1 MKNTKKTLATVAA
14 LGIAAFVLHTS
25 DSDTFSVRGA
35 LDASPGSGSPVQ
47 LAAQAEARPG
57 GSVSRTALT
66 ADAEAFA
73 VDVTLPESYRVSS
86 SQSEPATSS
95 VQAGKGSAQD
105 REDETASKLQAATAK
120 MSGPVAAL
128 AMAGGPGSTEII
140 VSYREHPELFEDGRV
155 EELGGEVLRH
165 YEVLDLL
172 AIKIPNKSLIDFA
185 IADEVERISLD
196 EVVLAGSMAARR
208 AANSPQYPSGNAAF
222 KGTGQT
228 IAILDTGVAPHE
240 DIAGTVRQYSFL
252 NGAFPRPVIDGP
264 EIDAYNQDSRVDGY
278 GHGTHVAGIIAGN
291 GKGSGGQFRG
301 PAPETTIL
309 SLQVLDADGHGQMS
323 DVMAALDWLLKYGSH
338 FNVSVANLSLGKP
351 ITESFTTDPLV
362 AAVDAVWDSGIV
374 VVVAAGNFG
383 RHGYFSITSPGNS
396 RKVITVGSLTDNGTG
411 DDFSDDYASTY
422 SSRGPTVADHVVK
435 PDLVAPGNRL
445 VAALSGSSKLAA
457 LLPGNVVACSA
468 TTGCT
473 DDYIA
478 LSGTSMATPVV
489 AAAAALMLQKDPT
502 LSPATVKA
510 RLMRSAHKLSESPVV
525 VGAGLL
531 DIDAALN
538 ETAIVTGEALSPL
551 MSFDSETGGTL
562 VQDTATLWG
571 DDIWGAGYLWT
582 DGVAANGYLWTDG
595 GVTAN
600 GYLWTDG
607 SLWANGYLWTDG
619 SIGAFGYLWTDG
631 VGANGYLWTDGG
643 IDAKG
648 YLWTDGGTSAMSLYD
663 LNDENPSLNDDD
675 TTSN

>member
-1 MKNTKKTLATVAA
+1 MNTFKKTSAIVAV
-14 LGIAAFVLHTS
+14 LGVTAFVLQTS
-25 DSDTFSVRGA
+25 DSDTFSVRSA
-35 LDASPGSGSPVQ
+35 LDASPVSSSPVQ
-47 LAAQAEARPG
+47 SAAEAEARPG
-57 GSVSRTALT
+57 RSAGRTAYT
-66 ADAEAFA
+66 ADPFA
-73 VDVTLPESYRVSS
+73 VDVTAQGSYAAVNF
-86 SQSEPATSS
+86 QSAPAATPAPASNR
-95 VQAGKGSAQD
+95 AAQD
-105 REDETASKLQAATAK
+105 REDDPAVRMQAATAK

-128 AMAGGPGSTEII
+128 AMAGGPGSTEVI

-155 EELGGEVLRH
+155 EALGGEILRH

-172 AIKIPNKSLIDFA
+172 AISIPNKSLIDLA
-185 IADEVERISLD
+185 IADDVERISLD
-196 EVVLAGSMAARR
+196 EVVLAGSAASRR
-208 AANSPQYPSGNAAF
+208 AANSPKYPSGNAAF

-240 DIAGTVRQYSFL
+240 DLSGTVRQYSFL
-252 NGAFPRPVIDGP
+252 NGAFPHPEIDGS
-264 EIDAYNQDSRVDGY
+264 EIDAYNQDPRVDGY
-278 GHGTHVAGIIAGN
+278 GHGTHVAGIVAGN
-291 GKGSGGQFRG
+291 GRGSGGQFRG

-323 DVMAALDWLLKYGSH
+323 DVMAALDWLLQYGSH

-351 ITESFTTDPLV
+351 ITESYATDPLV

-411 DDFSDDYASTY
+411 EDFSDDYASTY
-422 SSRGPTVADHVVK
+422 SSRGPTAVDHVVK
-435 PDLVAPGNRL
+435 PDLVAPGNRV
-445 VAALSGSSKLAA
+445 VAALSGNAKLAT
-457 LLPGNVVACSA
+457 LLPGYVVACSA
-468 TTGCT
+468 TTACA

-489 AAAAALMLQKDPT
+489 ASAVALMLQKDPT
-502 LSPATVKA
+502 LSPATIKA
-510 RLMRSAHKLSESPVV
+510 RLMRSTHKLGESPVV
-525 VGAGLL
+525 VGTGLL

-538 ETAIVTGEALSPL
+538 ETAVVTGEALSPL
-551 MSFDSETGGTL
+551 MSFDSESNGTL

-582 DGVAANGYLWTDG
+582 DGVAASGYLWTDG
-595 GVTAN
+595 GVDAS

-607 SLWANGYLWTDG
+607 SLWASGYLWTDQ
-619 SIGAFGYLWTDG
+619 SIAAFGYLWTDG
-631 VGANGYLWTDGG
+631 VDANGYLWTDGG

-663 LNDENPSLNDDD
+663 LDDETPSLNDDD